1 MDETM
6 IFEKNS
12 FRKRICSM
20 INVDFRRMFTMPLFY
35 IMCGISIVIPVLI
48 LVMTTMMDGS
58 VSVNPQTGEET
69 VMEAFESTWQAIGS
83 ISGTGAG
90 MDMSLT
96 GMCNIN
102 LIFFLVAVF
111 ICTFVAAD
119 FRSGY
124 SKNLFAIRS
133 KKTEYIISKTL
144 VGFIG
149 GASMLICFF
158 VGAMLGGAISGLP
171 FDTGVANAEN
181 IVMCMLAKIFL
192 MVVFVAIYLLM
203 SIIAKQKLWLSILL
217 SLGMGMFLFA
227 MIPIITPLNSGI
239 MNVVIC
245 LVGGILFSLVFG
257 MVGNLL
263 LKRRDIL

>member
-1 MDETM
+1 MAGTM
-6 IFEKNS
+6 VFEKNS
-12 FRKRICSM
+12 FGKRLRTM
-20 INVDFRRMFTMPLFY
+20 LNVDFRRMFTMPLLY
-35 IMCGISIVIPVLI
+35 IMCGISLVIPVLI

-83 ISGTGAG
+83 VSGTGAG

-102 LIFFLVAVF
+102 LIFFLAAVF
-111 ICTFVAAD
+111 VCIFVADD

-124 SKNLFAIRS
+124 SKNLFTIRS

-144 VGFIG
+144 AGFVG
-149 GASMLICFF
+149 GACMLLCFLI
-158 VGAMLGGAISGLP
+158 GAMLGGAISGLP
-171 FDTGVANAEN
+171 FDTGVADAGS
-181 IVMCMLAKIFL
+181 IVMCMFAKVFL

-217 SLGMGMFLFA
+217 SLCMGMFLFA
-227 MIPIITPLNSGI
+227 MVPMITPLNSGM
-239 MNVVIC
+239 MNVVLCIA
-245 LVGGILFSLVFG
+245 GGILFSIGLG
-257 MVGNLL
+257 AIGNLL
-263 LKRRDIL
+263 LKKRDIL